1 MAAGGRTSVSYVSIA
16 HAGAGFGYDGK
27 NRPFLLLLL
36 LDFFVFVGNP
46 SKLA

>member
-27 NRPFLLLLL
+27 SRPFLLLL